1 MKYKLF
7 SIGIG
12 FIVLLSCCSGQK
24 GEKKAKEFV
33 IPDTLAASNTAVL
46 AEEVTSDIIDNLASP
61 VEIAGLLDML
71 GVPYS
76 NAYLA
81 SSSDINNMNT
91 EIQQA
96 YGLGIYG
103 ADLGYQAMYGQNTA
117 LLDYISNIKRLA
129 DNLMIGQFFDYNTL
143 KRLAGNKENLDSLMF
158 IAVHSFNEID
168 RYLRKSQRGE
178 ISALVI
184 TGLWIEGI
192 YLATQVQQSYP
203 HEELK
208 ERIGEQ
214 KIVMEDLF
222 VLLDR
227 YKSNPEVKKITGQLD
242 QLKQL
247 FDQVEITI
255 IPGEPETVEKD
266 GRLVVVQHEESKVSY
281 SDELLQQIIQ
291 QTVQLRERLLH
302 Q

>member
-1 MKYKLF
+1 MAMP
-7 SIGIG
+7 IGMAVI
-12 FIVLLSCCSGQK
+12 QAR
-24 GEKKAKEFV
+24 KKA
-33 IPDTLAASNTAVL
+33 P
-46 AEEVTSDIIDNLASP
+46 
-61 VEIAGLLDML
+61 
-71 GVPYS
+71 
-76 NAYLA
+76 
-81 SSSDINNMNT
+81 
-91 EIQQA
+91 
-96 YGLGIYG
+96 
-103 ADLGYQAMYGQNTA
+103 
-117 LLDYISNIKRLA
+117 
-129 DNLMIGQFFDYNTL
+129 NTL

-227 YKSNPEVKKITGQLD
+227 YKSNPEVKKITGRLD

-266 GRLVVVQHEESKVSY
+266 GRLIVVQHEESKISY